1 MDQQTPEA
9 EKAFL
14 ARQLVQVTLP
24 VTGHTLP
31 RFARRLAASKLA
43 LG

>member
-1 MDQQTPEA
+1 VLLLRIELDN
-9 EKAFL
+9 KL
-14 ARQLVQVTLP
+14 